1 MALKSVE
8 SVLGGVKA
16 GAAAATVVSRSP
28 KVVTVTRMTTRSL
41 TFQPLDSS
49 SRSERLM
56 KSAQPWYL
64 EVVPELTWPKVTTE
78 KSAVLSA
85 LPGSWL
91 TRVIEYLVRSA
102 SESPL

>member
-1 MALKSVE
+1 M
-8 SVLGGVKA
+8 LGGVKA

-28 KVVTVTRMTTRSL
+28 KVVMVTRMMTRSS

-49 SRSERLM
+49 SRRERLM
-56 KSAQPWYL
+56 KVEKPFAVK
-64 EVVPELTWPKVTTE
+64 VVSVVLTWPKVSTG
-78 KSAVLSA
+78 ALLVLSA

-102 SESPL
+102 FDSPS